1 MENKKRK
8 KGAPIGNKNAVGHKQ
23 IENSKKTRFK
33 KGQHPSPE
41 TEFKKGSVP
50 WSKGKKGKLSPN
62 WKGGFSLFNAEIRLS
77 DKYKIWR
84 SRVFERDNWTCQ
96 TCQKKG
102 NIEAHHKKEFSK
114 IIQENKIRTMI
125 KAMNCKELWDVENG
139 VTLCGDC
146 HKLIR
151 RKK

>member
-1 MENKKRK
+1 MENKKRN

-33 KGQHPSPE
+33 KGQHPSIA
-41 TEFKKGSVP
+41 TEFKKGNF
-50 WSKGKKGKLSPN
+50 GKLSPN
-62 WKGGFSLFNAEIRLS
+62 WQGGISILNLEIRLS

-96 TCQKKG
+96 TCQKRG
-102 NIEAHHKKEFSK
+102 NIEAHHKKQFSK
-114 IIQENKIRTMI
+114 IIQENNIRTMI
-125 KAMNCKELWDVENG
+125 KAINCKELWDVENG
-139 VTLCGDC
+139 VTLCKEC